1 MKLIAL
7 IYGDEVIE
15 KIATPLRSVA
25 ALRSARLPSG
35 GSPEPEAV
43 AAAGR
48 TSGNLSH
55 SS

>member
-7 IYGDEVIE
+7 IDDDEVIE

-25 ALRSARLPSG
+25 ALRSARLHSV
-35 GSPEPEAV
+35 GSPAPEAV

-48 TSGNLSH
+48 TSGNSSH